1 MSAPARLEYLLA
13 AAPRIHRIEAL
24 GALESRWRI
33 SAIVLAG
40 PTRSPTP
47 LALGARDRHRCVA
60 RAASPSTSRAAVSL
74 ARAPHHGAHRE
85 TGCKH
90 ERAQVSPPLRERS
103 CGGYN
108 VCPMDPTLPSTE
120 ITALLGRGT
129 SFEGKLHFEGRVR
142 IDGKFQGEIRSDDV
156 LIVGEGAEI
165 DAEIR
170 VGTAIIKGGTLRGS
184 VLAAQSIEL
193 YVPARVN
200 GTLHSPEIF
209 MDKGVQFSGTCTIAA
224 LDEVGAATDG

>member
-1 MSAPARLEYLLA
+1 LQC
-13 AAPRIHRIEAL
+13 
-24 GALESRWRI
+24 
-33 SAIVLAG
+33 
-40 PTRSPTP
+40 RS
-47 LALGARDRHRCVA
+47 L
-60 RAASPSTSRAAVSL
+60 
-74 ARAPHHGAHRE
+74 
-85 TGCKH
+85 
-90 ERAQVSPPLRERS
+90 
-103 CGGYN
+103 GGYN
-108 VCPMDPTLPSTE
+108 VCLMDTSLPSTE

-142 IDGKFQGEIRSDDV
+142 IDGRFQGEISSDDV

-170 VGTAIIKGGTLRGS
+170 VGTAIIKGGSLRGNIR
-184 VLAAQSIEL
+184 AAQSIEL

-224 LDEVGAATDG
+224 LEESDATTSG